1 MHKKLTWIA
10 VAGFA
15 ASAIFL
21 GGAWLL
27 SGGGSLRDVA
37 QRYSQFGLPR
47 CGDQLSGQSASREI
61 AWDGGDRVGIDVP
74 ATVRYSPGNAEQ
86 VKVTGDASLISHV
99 RVTEGKIKLDC
110 VAGRFT
116 ARDLDITLPG
126 RSFRTFSLA
135 GITSLILSDID
146 QPELNL
152 NLAGASTVSAAG
164 KAERLA
170 VNAAGLSDAKLGE
183 LPVKEASLNLAGK
196 STIEVAVQDNLRVNS
211 VGFTTV
217 ILRTEPQAI
226 RTNIV
231 GSGRVIHK
239 AP

>member
-1 MHKKLTWIA
+1 MRKKLTWIA

-27 SGGGSLRDVA
+27 SGGGGLRDIA
-37 QRYSQFGLPR
+37 ARYSQLGLPR

-61 AWDGGDRVGIDVP
+61 AWDGADRVGIDVP
-74 ATVRYSPGNAEQ
+74 ATVRYSPGNEDQ

-99 RVTEGKIKLDC
+99 RVAEGKIKLDC
-110 VAGRFT
+110 LPGRFK
-116 ARDLDITLPG
+116 ADSLQIALPG

-135 GITSLILSDID
+135 GITSLILTDID

-152 NLAGASTVSAAG
+152 NLAGSSTVSATG
-164 KAERLA
+164 KAESLTI
-170 VNAAGLSDAKLGE
+170 NAAGLSSAKLGE
-183 LPVKEASLNLAGK
+183 LPVKQASLNLAGR
-196 STIEVAVQDNLRVNS
+196 STVEVAVQDNLDVNS
-211 VGFTTV
+211 IGSTTV

-239 AP
+239 AL